1 VLRDILP
8 TTLVIRV
15 EQSVW
20 CVCVY
25 AWYCLGQVRR
35 PRVTR
40 GNSKISSRCLAAE
53 PLRGGG
59 SGGCKL
65 PLAPRQRRGPA
76 IPQNEFL
83 SPLGMKAEVDNSNVN
98 FSQLCDDVSSTIEQ
112 LFSHCHCAAH
122 ALCLLYSE
130 EMNDPCDFVQFS
142 YYGVILLSVISY
154 HFSCQCYSTRQKLL
168 LQERH

>member
-1 VLRDILP
+1 MCLCLILFRSSSKAKGHKRKLKDQLSMP
-8 TTLVIRV
+8 GCRAV
-15 EQSVW
+15 E
-20 CVCVY
+20 
-25 AWYCLGQVRR
+25 
-35 PRVTR
+35 
-40 GNSKISSRCLAAE
+40 
-53 PLRGGG
+53 RGGQ
-59 SGGCKL
+59 GGKL

-154 HFSCQCYSTRQKLL
+154 HFSCLL
-168 LQERH
+168 YGCV